1 MNAVVAIHNTLFTY
15 KGSIKMSVS
24 SGLSGRYAKAIYELA
39 EEKKILTK
47 IVDDFISLKK
57 LLEESDS
64 LSNLIKSPAI
74 SKSDKQNSILKILNN
89 AKVQKLT
96 TKFFG
101 TLASNGRLILIN
113 EVIDDFL
120 SEVSRINGEVKAEV
134 KSSFTLDQDQ
144 QKKVVAAISEAT
156 GIKKI
161 ILSTSVDESLIGG
174 LIVKIGSKMIDN
186 SIKTK
191 LNRLEI
197 AMRGTN

>member
-1 MNAVVAIHNTLFTY
+1 
-15 KGSIKMSVS
+15 MSVS

-39 EEKKILTK
+39 EEKKILKK
-47 IVDDFISLKK
+47 IVDDFMKLKK

-74 SKSDKQNSILKILNN
+74 SKSDKQNSILKILNKGK
-89 AKVQKLT
+89 AEKLT

-101 TLASNGRLILIN
+101 TLANNGRLTLIN
-113 EVIDDFL
+113 DVIDNFL
-120 SEVSRINGEVKAEV
+120 LEVSRINGEVKAEV
-134 KSSFTLDQDQ
+134 ISSFVLDQNQ
-144 QKKVVAAISEAT
+144 QKKVVSAITEAT

-186 SIKTK
+186 SLKTK

>member
-1 MNAVVAIHNTLFTY
+1 
-15 KGSIKMSVS
+15 MSVS

-47 IVDDFISLKK
+47 IVDDFVSLKK

-64 LSNLIKSPAI
+64 LSNLIKSPAV
-74 SKSDKQNSILKILNN
+74 SKSDKQNSILKILNK
-89 AKVQKLT
+89 AKAQKLT
-96 TKFFG
+96 IKFFG
-101 TLASNGRLILIN
+101 TLANNGRLTLIK

-120 SEVSRINGEVKAEV
+120 SEVSRINDEVNAEV
-134 KSSFTLDQDQ
+134 TSSFKLDQDQ
-144 QKKVVAAISEAT
+144 EKKVVAAISEAT
-156 GIKKI
+156 GYKKI
-161 ILSTSVDESLIGG
+161 ILSANVDQSLIGG

-186 SIKTK
+186 SLKTK

>member
-1 MNAVVAIHNTLFTY
+1 
-15 KGSIKMSVS
+15 MSVS

-39 EEKKILTK
+39 IEKKILTK
-47 IVDDFISLKK
+47 IVDDFMCFKK

-64 LSNLIKSPAI
+64 LSNLIMSPSI
-74 SKSDKQNSILKILNN
+74 SKSDKQNLILKILNK
-89 AKVQKLT
+89 AKAQKLT
-96 TKFFG
+96 TNFFG
-101 TLASNGRLILIN
+101 TLASNGRLLLIN
-113 EVIDDFL
+113 EVINDFL
-120 SEVSRINGEVKAEV
+120 SEISRINGEVKAEV
-134 KSSFTLDQDQ
+134 TSSFILDQDQ
-144 QKKVVAAISEAT
+144 QKTVIKAISEAT

-161 ILSTSVDESLIGG
+161 ILSTNVDESLIGG

>member
-1 MNAVVAIHNTLFTY
+1 
-15 KGSIKMSVS
+15 MSVS
-24 SGLSGRYAKAIYELA
+24 SGLSGRYAKALYELA

-47 IVDDFISLKK
+47 IVDDFIGLKK
-57 LLEESDS
+57 LLVENNS
-64 LSNLIKSPAI
+64 LSNLIKSPAV
-74 SKSDKQNSILKILNN
+74 SKSEKQKSILKILNK
-89 AKVQKLT
+89 AKAQKLT
-96 TKFFG
+96 IKFFG
-101 TLASNGRLILIN
+101 TLANNGRLLLIN

-134 KSSFTLDQDQ
+134 TSSFKLDQDQ
-144 QKKVVAAISEAT
+144 QKKVVSAISEAT

-161 ILSTSVDESLIGG
+161 ILSASVDESLIGG

-186 SIKTK
+186 SLKTK

>member
-1 MNAVVAIHNTLFTY
+1 
-15 KGSIKMSVS
+15 MSVS

-39 EEKKILTK
+39 EEKKILKK
-47 IVDDFISLKK
+47 IVDDFMKLKK

-74 SKSDKQNSILKILNN
+74 SKYDKQNSILKILNK
-89 AKVQKLT
+89 AKAQKLT

-101 TLASNGRLILIN
+101 TLANNGRLTLIN
-113 EVIDDFL
+113 EVIDNFL
-120 SEVSRINGEVKAEV
+120 LEVSRINGEVKAEV
-134 KSSFTLDQDQ
+134 ISSFALDQNQ
-144 QKKVVAAISEAT
+144 QKKVVSAISEAT
-156 GIKKI
+156 GVKKI

-186 SIKTK
+186 SLKTK

>member
-1 MNAVVAIHNTLFTY
+1 
-15 KGSIKMSVS
+15 MSVS

-47 IVDDFISLKK
+47 IVDDFFSLKK

-64 LSNLIKSPAI
+64 LSNLIKSSAI
-74 SKSDKQNSILKILNN
+74 SKSDKQNSIIKILNK
-89 AKVQKLT
+89 AKAQKLT

-101 TLASNGRLILIN
+101 TLANNGRLILIN
-113 EVIDDFL
+113 EVIEDFL
-120 SEVSRINGEVKAEV
+120 SEVSRINGEVKVEV
-134 KSSFTLDQDQ
+134 TSSFTLEQNQ

-161 ILSTSVDESLIGG
+161 LLSESVDESLIGG

>member
-1 MNAVVAIHNTLFTY
+1 MWSHQL
-15 KGSIKMSVS
+15 
-24 SGLSGRYAKAIYELA
+24 
-39 EEKKILTK
+39 
-47 IVDDFISLKK
+47 VDDFTSLKN
-57 LLEESDS
+57 LLKENDI

-74 SKSDKQNSILKILNN
+74 SKSDKQNSILKILNK
-89 AKVQKLT
+89 AKAQKLT
-96 TKFFG
+96 IKFFG
-101 TLASNGRLILIN
+101 TLANNGRLILLN

-120 SEVSRINGEVKAEV
+120 SEVSRINGEIKAEV
-134 KSSFTLDQDQ
+134 TSSFKLNQDQ
-144 QKKVVAAISEAT
+144 QKNVVAAISEAT

>member
-1 MNAVVAIHNTLFTY
+1 MCI
-15 KGSIKMSVS
+15 
-24 SGLSGRYAKAIYELA
+24 R
-39 EEKKILTK
+39 
-47 IVDDFISLKK
+47 
-57 LLEESDS
+57 DS
-64 LSNLIKSPAI
+64 
-74 SKSDKQNSILKILNN
+74 
-89 AKVQKLT
+89 
-96 TKFFG
+96 
-101 TLASNGRLILIN
+101 

-120 SEVSRINGEVKAEV
+120 SEVSRIKGEVKAEV
-134 KSSFTLDQDQ
+134 TSPFTLDQDQ

-186 SIKTK
+186 SLKTK

>member
-1 MNAVVAIHNTLFTY
+1 
-15 KGSIKMSVS
+15 MSVS

-39 EEKKILTK
+39 EEKKLLTK
-47 IVDDFISLKK
+47 IVDDFTSLKK

-64 LSNLIKSPAI
+64 LSNLIKSPAV
-74 SKSDKQNSILKILNN
+74 SKSEKQNSIIKILNK
-89 AKVQKLT
+89 AKAQKLT
-96 TKFFG
+96 IKFFG
-101 TLASNGRLILIN
+101 TLANNGRLILIN

-134 KSSFTLDQDQ
+134 TSSFKLDKNQ
-144 QKKVVAAISEAT
+144 QKKVVTTISEAT

-161 ILSTSVDESLIGG
+161 ILSASVDESLIGG
-174 LIVKIGSKMIDN
+174 IIVKIGSKMIDN
-186 SIKTK
+186 SLKTK

>member
-1 MNAVVAIHNTLFTY
+1 
-15 KGSIKMSVS
+15 MSVS

-47 IVDDFISLKK
+47 IVDDFMSLKK

-74 SKSDKQNSILKILNN
+74 SKSDKQNAILKILNK
-89 AKVQKLT
+89 ARVQKLT

-120 SEVSRINGEVKAEV
+120 SEVSRINGEVKA
-134 KSSFTLDQDQ
+134 
-144 QKKVVAAISEAT
+144 
-156 GIKKI
+156 
-161 ILSTSVDESLIGG
+161 
-174 LIVKIGSKMIDN
+174 
-186 SIKTK
+186 
-191 LNRLEI
+191 
-197 AMRGTN
+197 

>member
-1 MNAVVAIHNTLFTY
+1 
-15 KGSIKMSVS
+15 MSVS
-24 SGLSGRYAKAIYELA
+24 SGLSGRYAKALYELA

-47 IVDDFISLKK
+47 IVDDFMGLKK
-57 LLEESDS
+57 LLIENNS
-64 LSNLIKSPAI
+64 LSNLVKSPAV
-74 SKSDKQNSILKILNN
+74 SKSEKQNSILKILNK
-89 AKVQKLT
+89 AKAQKLT
-96 TKFFG
+96 IKFFG
-101 TLASNGRLILIN
+101 TLANNGRLILIN

-120 SEVSRINGEVKAEV
+120 LEISRINGEVKAEV
-134 KSSFTLDQDQ
+134 ISSFTLGQDQ
-144 QKKVVAAISEAT
+144 QKKVVSAISEAT

-186 SIKTK
+186 SLKTK

>member
-1 MNAVVAIHNTLFTY
+1 
-15 KGSIKMSVS
+15 MSVS

-47 IVDDFISLKK
+47 IVDDFMKLKK
-57 LLEESDS
+57 LLKENDS

-74 SKSDKQNSILKILNN
+74 SKSVKQNSILKILNK
-89 AKVQKLT
+89 AKAQELT

-101 TLASNGRLILIN
+101 TLANNGRLTLIN
-113 EVIDDFL
+113 DVIENFL

-134 KSSFTLDQDQ
+134 ISSFVLDQNQ
-144 QKKVVAAISEAT
+144 QKKVVSAITEAT

-186 SIKTK
+186 SLKTK

>member
-1 MNAVVAIHNTLFTY
+1 
-15 KGSIKMSVS
+15 MSVS

-47 IVDDFISLKK
+47 IVDDFIKLKK
-57 LLEESDS
+57 LLKESDS
-64 LSNLIKSPAI
+64 LSNLINSPAI
-74 SKSDKQNSILKILNN
+74 SKSDKQNSILKILNKGK
-89 AKVQKLT
+89 AEKLT
-96 TKFFG
+96 IKFFG
-101 TLASNGRLILIN
+101 TLANNGRLTLIN
-113 EVIDDFL
+113 DVINNFL
-120 SEVSRINGEVKAEV
+120 LEVSRINGEVKAEV
-134 KSSFTLDQDQ
+134 ISSFVLDQNQ
-144 QKKVVAAISEAT
+144 QKKVVSAITEAT

-186 SIKTK
+186 SLKTK